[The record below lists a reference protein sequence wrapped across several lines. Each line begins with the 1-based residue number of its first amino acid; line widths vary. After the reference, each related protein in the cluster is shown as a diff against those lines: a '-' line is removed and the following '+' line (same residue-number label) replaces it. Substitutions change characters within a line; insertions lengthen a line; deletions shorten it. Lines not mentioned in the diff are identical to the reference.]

1 LESSSTPADVAL
13 RFHLT
18 TKPLDQLG
26 RSLAAFFTSDPSAS
40 FAAHLIRGEIADV
53 IKIVL
58 PPRPGHSRRH
68 AVSGI
73 QKDEGVNMSATL
85 ITGLGLVGTSYAQ
98 HALKRGETIVFYD
111 IAPRKDFLAHK
122 LGSANVTVVQR
133 DVRDLPS
140 LIETIQ
146 KYKCDTVIHTAGLI
160 GGKVAN
166 PIYTGLQINVMGTIN
181 VAEAVRLSGVKR
193 LVQISTFGIYD
204 RRKGEPNAIDEDFR
218 RGPGEAYGN
227 SKVAKELMVE
237 AYQRLF
243 GFELV
248 VLRLANV
255 YGVGHF
261 AGGSGGGEMVQNM
274 LQTGIKGGVVKIAQ
288 EVARDFEYVY
298 YKDLGRA
305 LDKAVTTPLKQPV
318 TLNIGTGVVIKFD
331 DLVSVA
337 EKLLPKLQVEIIP
350 GQKPRSAKQ
359 PMVIEKAKQVLGWTP
374 EYDIEAG
381 FKDYIEE
388 LKALP

>member
-1 LESSSTPADVAL
+1 MA
-13 RFHLT
+13 
-18 TKPLDQLG
+18 
-26 RSLAAFFTSDPSAS
+26 
-40 FAAHLIRGEIADV
+40 
-53 IKIVL
+53 
-58 PPRPGHSRRH
+58 
-68 AVSGI
+68 
-73 QKDEGVNMSATL
+73 ATL

-98 HALKRGETIVFYD
+98 HAVKRGESIVFYD
-111 IAPRKDFLAHK
+111 FAPRKDFLAHK

-133 DVRDLPS
+133 DVRDLPA

-166 PIYTGLQINVMGTIN
+166 PIYTGFQINIMGTIN
-181 VAEAVRLSGVKR
+181 VAEAVRLTGVKR

-204 RRKGEPNAIDEDFR
+204 RRKGEPSPIEEDFR

-227 SKVAKELMVE
+227 SKVAKELIVE
-237 AYQRLF
+237 AYQRNF
-243 GFELV
+243 GFDLI

-261 AGGSGGGEMVQNM
+261 AGGSAGGEMVQTM
-274 LQTGIKGGVVKIAQ
+274 LQTGIKGGVAKIPQ
-288 EVARDFEYVY
+288 ESARDFEYVY

-305 LDKAVTTPLKQPV
+305 LDKAATTPLKEPV

-331 DLVSVA
+331 DLVALA
-337 EKLLPKLQVEIIP
+337 EKLLPKLQVEIMP
-350 GQKPRSAKQ
+350 GAKPRSAKQ
-359 PMVIEKAKQVLGWTP
+359 PMVIEKARHILGWTP

-388 LKALP
+388 LKALG

>member
-1 LESSSTPADVAL
+1 
-13 RFHLT
+13 
-18 TKPLDQLG
+18 
-26 RSLAAFFTSDPSAS
+26 
-40 FAAHLIRGEIADV
+40 
-53 IKIVL
+53 
-58 PPRPGHSRRH
+58 
-68 AVSGI
+68 
-73 QKDEGVNMSATL
+73 
-85 ITGLGLVGTSYAQ
+85 
-98 HALKRGETIVFYD
+98 
-111 IAPRKDFLAHK
+111 
-122 LGSANVTVVQR
+122 
-133 DVRDLPS
+133 
-140 LIETIQ
+140 
-146 KYKCDTVIHTAGLI
+146 
-160 GGKVAN
+160 
-166 PIYTGLQINVMGTIN
+166 
-181 VAEAVRLSGVKR
+181 VKR

-204 RRKGEPNAIDEDFR
+204 RRKGEPNPIDEDFR

-243 GFELV
+243 GFELI

-274 LQTGIKGGVVKIAQ
+274 LQTGIKGGVVRIAQ

-318 TLNIGTGVVIKFD
+318 ILNIGTGVVIKFD

-374 EYDIEAG
+374 EYHIEAG